1 MKNVQ
6 KLLLAVAVSAA
17 LAGCATTRSD
27 SLGLAENEAVKTY
40 AEAYQPAR
48 DMLFAGKFDEL
59 KAQVLE
65 NGKDKEGKAK
75 KKEAK
80 KAAIAKR
87 KADGKVAAAKAKK
100 DLAQL
105 KEKMKSAKC

>member
-1 MKNVQ
+1 MDEYYLDLRKRIMDQVQAIDTDRVDVKMKRGYVE
-6 KLLLAVAVSAA
+6 KYKK
-17 LAGCATTRSD
+17 
-27 SLGLAENEAVKTY
+27 EH
-40 AEAYQPAR
+40 
-48 DMLFAGKFDEL
+48 
-59 KAQVLE
+59 
-65 NGKDKEGKAK
+65 GKDKEGKAK

>member
-59 KAQVLE
+59 KARCL
-65 NGKDKEGKAK
+65 KTART
-75 KKEAK
+75 
-80 KAAIAKR
+80 R
-87 KADGKVAAAKAKK
+87 KARN
-100 DLAQL
+100 
-105 KEKMKSAKC
+105 